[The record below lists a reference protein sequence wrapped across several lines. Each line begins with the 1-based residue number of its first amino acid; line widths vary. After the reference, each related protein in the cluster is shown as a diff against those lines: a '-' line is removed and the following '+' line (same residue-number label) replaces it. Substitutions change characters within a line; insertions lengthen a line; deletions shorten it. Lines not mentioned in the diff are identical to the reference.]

1 MRTLLAAAAIF
12 AIYLFLTCLIE
23 GCVIGL
29 VFRNRRYVKYSV
41 ACNFITN
48 PLLNFYLYLVAFA
61 REYFLLEP
69 PDISWKVLF
78 VCGEMAVVFVETWLY
93 YYILQRKP
101 VNCFFMSLIANV
113 CSAGC
118 GLFLLRYEHLWISM
132 LTKIF

>member
-12 AIYLFLTCLIE
+12 AFYLFLTCLIE
-23 GCVIGL
+23 GSVIGL
-29 VFRNRRYVKYSV
+29 VYRNRRYVKYSV

-61 REYFLLEP
+61 REYFLLELF
-69 PDISWKVLF
+69 DISWKVLF
-78 VCGEMAVVFVETWLY
+78 VCGEIAVVLFEAWLY
-93 YYILQRKP
+93 HYILQNKP
-101 VNCFFMSLIANV
+101 GKCFCMSLIANV
-113 CSAGC
+113 CSAAC